1 MWRKRLK
8 ALLPIMVPALG
19 RHGHLRLDAAVH
31 ERRFLLIAVGARH
44 RCRQP

>member
-8 ALLPIMVPALG
+8 ALLPIIVPALA
-19 RHGHLRLDAAVH
+19 RHGHLCLDAGVH
-31 ERRFLLIAVGARH
+31 ERRSLLIAVGARH